1 MSKQI
6 NVKVDG
12 VSLNATH
19 FAAMKKEDAVSAMEA
34 DGISKQPAWSGK
46 AYGVCVKA
54 VADADGVKVKPK
66 VTKVE
71 VEVKE

>member
-12 VSLNATH
+12 IGLNARH
-19 FAAMKKEDAVSAMEA
+19 FAAMKKEDAVNAMEA
-34 DGISKQPAWSGK
+34 DGISNKPAWSAK
-46 AYGVCVKA
+46 AYDVCVKV
-54 VADADGVKVKPK
+54 VADIDGVKVKPK
-66 VTKVE
+66 VDK